1 MTNSGF
7 PADWW
12 EKAKDDING
21 YYNGKPCPDH
31 GEDRMRRGSMV
42 PSSVGY
48 RSVYTC
54 SECGYETLRALTTG
68 KYERLDRIMDMRG
81 G

>member
-31 GEDRMRRGSMV
+31 GEDRMRQ
-42 PSSVGY
+42 GY
-48 RSVYTC
+48 ARWVMKN
-54 SECGYETLRALTTG
+54 G
-68 KYERLDRIMDMRG
+68 
-81 G
+81 